1 MRAAIDELKELTREI
16 SDTVKKIKQHIEQQE
31 ADGSNM
37 LREMK
42 ERNEHRLQR
51 FERVAKNIE
60 SGIKQRNVS

>member
-1 MRAAIDELKELTREI
+1 M
-16 SDTVKKIKQHIEQQE
+16 KKIKQHIEQQE
-31 ADGSNM
+31 ADESNM

>member
-1 MRAAIDELKELTREI
+1 MKE
-16 SDTVKKIKQHIEQQE
+16 IKQHIEQQE

-51 FERVAKNIE
+51 LERVAKNIE